1 MRMIWNKGHRIR
13 ASDKHLVYHFSIET
27 LLFVFVAVLLLLNSK
42 QLMRTDWE
50 HFSLLD
56 NGFTLSLYNFITI
69 LIATGVCALVAFLY
83 YRFCYDSFKKL
94 LHRQKLARMI
104 LENKW
109 YEADTVQDSGF
120 FTDLQSRSREK
131 IVWFPKIYYQM
142 EKGLLHIRCE
152 ITLGKYQ
159 DQLLRLEDK
168 LESGLYCELTD
179 KTLHDGYIE
188 YTLLYDMIAN
198 RITIDEVRAE
208 NGCLRL
214 MKNLVWEYDAL
225 PHALIAGGTGGG
237 KTYFLLTLI
246 EALLHTNAVLYILDP
261 KNADLA
267 DLGTVMGNVY
277 HTKEEMIDCVNAF
290 YEGMVQRSEEMKRHP
305 NYKTGENYAYLGLP
319 PCFLIFDEY
328 VAFFEML
335 GTKESVS
342 LLSQLK
348 KIVMLGRQAGYFLI
362 VACQRPDAK
371 YFSDGIRDNFN
382 FRVGLGRIS
391 ELGYDREYMGRTLYL
406 GSLKSDVYFCIY
418 EKDYEQYVK
427 LGTPLEEADII
438 NRFEIRLRNERA
450 YYAVRDLLTYYD
462 AEQTAFSIIN
472 QYVRFVDEEAD
483 KRKNDWKLNDRWAWF
498 IGDNRQSL
506 KLTTK
511 PEPYTLDRT
520 LRWVQRQVAPT
531 LKMLK
536 KIDKG
541 NGTDYMETI
550 EQQAKLTEKHEMII
564 KQQTTPAKDLVES

>member
-1 MRMIWNKGHRIR
+1 
-13 ASDKHLVYHFSIET
+13 
-27 LLFVFVAVLLLLNSK
+27 
-42 QLMRTDWE
+42 
-50 HFSLLD
+50 
-56 NGFTLSLYNFITI
+56 
-69 LIATGVCALVAFLY
+69 
-83 YRFCYDSFKKL
+83 
-94 LHRQKLARMI
+94 MI

-261 KNADLA
+261 KNADLGDIFIYTSA
-267 DLGTVMGNVY
+267 D
-277 HTKEEMIDCVNAF
+277 EEKGVLLELKGRGCRQFESYLLAQ
-290 YEGMVQRSEEMKRHP
+290 QRSWYDFLMDALVDGGVMKRIDLAINDHTGILDIP
-305 NYKTGENYAYLGLP
+305 ELAEKCRKREYIGKSRSYKFYQSGE
-319 PCFLIFDEY
+319 LIKHRED
-328 VAFFEML
+328 
-335 GTKESVS
+335 
-342 LLSQLK
+342 
-348 KIVMLGRQAGYFLI
+348 
-362 VACQRPDAK
+362 
-371 YFSDGIRDNFN
+371 
-382 FRVGLGRIS
+382 
-391 ELGYDREYMGRTLYL
+391 DREYMGRTLYL

-472 QYVRFVDEEAD
+472 QYVRFVDEEPD